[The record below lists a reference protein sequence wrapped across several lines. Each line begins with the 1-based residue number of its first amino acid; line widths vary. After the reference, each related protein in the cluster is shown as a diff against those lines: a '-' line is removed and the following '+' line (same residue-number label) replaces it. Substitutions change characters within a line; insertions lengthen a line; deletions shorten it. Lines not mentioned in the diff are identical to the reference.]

1 MLIRCFVILWRRK
14 RDSNPRNS
22 YPFTAFRVRPVRPLR
37 HFSSD
42 WSTAKL
48 RRIFLPA
55 KAQCQKMKKPNGHEK
70 KEFALWRRKSVR
82 AERKQCCP
90 KGERVGEVHGFSA
103 VLAEFSK
110 RLAEISASTA
120 DFRGM
125 RLCVSGCDKGRFFS
139 IREELQSVCGVRRM
153 VKQKTPPTAVCRWRS
168 YEGWP
173 GMGFQMMRTYF
184 L

>member
-1 MLIRCFVILWRRK
+1 MLIRCFVILWRRE

-48 RRIFLPA
+48 LRIFLPA
-55 KAQCQKMKKPNGHEK
+55 KARCQKMKKPNGHEK
-70 KEFALWRRKSVR
+70 KRIYIVAKKKRESREKTKLPQGRKSGGG
-82 AERKQCCP
+82 AWI
-90 KGERVGEVHGFSA
+90 FA

-139 IREELQSVCGVRRM
+139 IREELQSVCEVSRM
-153 VKQKTPPTAVCRWRS
+153 VKQKTPPTACVVGGAMKGGPEWAFR
-168 YEGWP
+168 
-173 GMGFQMMRTYF
+173 
-184 L
+184 

>member
-42 WSTAKL
+42 SSTAKL

-70 KEFALWRRKSVR
+70 KEIALWRRKSVR
-82 AERKQCCP
+82 TERNKATPRAKEWGRCMDFLQCLQNFLNALQKFLQALQIFAECVSVFRGAIK
-90 KGERVGEVHGFSA
+90 
-103 VLAEFSK
+103 
-110 RLAEISASTA
+110 A
-120 DFRGM
+120 DFSP
-125 RLCVSGCDKGRFFS
+125 SGKSCN
-139 IREELQSVCGVRRM
+139 QSVR
-153 VKQKTPPTAVCRWRS
+153 
-168 YEGWP
+168 
-173 GMGFQMMRTYF
+173 
-184 L
+184 

>member
-1 MLIRCFVILWRRK
+1 MGLVCLLSGIVRLVPRRK

-55 KAQCQKMKKPNGHEK
+55 KAQCQKMKKPNGHAK

-82 AERKQCCP
+82 AERNKATP
-90 KGERVGEVHGFSA
+90 RAKEWGRMHGFSA

-139 IREELQSVCGVRRM
+139 IREELQSVCGVSRM
-153 VKQKTPPTAVCRWRS
+153 VKQKTPPTACVVGGAMKGGPEWAFR
-168 YEGWP
+168 
-173 GMGFQMMRTYF
+173 
-184 L
+184 